1 MTLGLGTRRICAAK
15 TTPTRSATHRAS
27 PENFLRSES
36 CPEAVSR
43 LFPLPCPPSAAH
55 IHTHKPSAH
64 LTFLSR
70 ADGSSVQPAD
80 MGRCAG
86 AVGLPALAG
95 PAARAPA
102 VIAALLFPEAGRT
115 LPVLGAAGPDPCVG
129 SGMFIVGPA
138 AVFLLVGSPQ
148 QCLPPRGWSSAKD
161 HQIHDCKQ
169 SQSRGKSRAE
179 P

>member
-80 MGRCAG
+80 MGRFITI
-86 AVGLPALAG
+86 LPVRG
-95 PAARAPA
+95 RGRPAS
-102 VIAALLFPEAGRT
+102 LFGFYQSSSKCSGIIMPLGNRIVVSPPESISGTSSWPEAAGRARKT
-115 LPVLGAAGPDPCVG
+115 TMQDFV
-129 SGMFIVGPA
+129 
-138 AVFLLVGSPQ
+138 
-148 QCLPPRGWSSAKD
+148 
-161 HQIHDCKQ
+161 
-169 SQSRGKSRAE
+169 RATTRV
-179 P
+179 PTI